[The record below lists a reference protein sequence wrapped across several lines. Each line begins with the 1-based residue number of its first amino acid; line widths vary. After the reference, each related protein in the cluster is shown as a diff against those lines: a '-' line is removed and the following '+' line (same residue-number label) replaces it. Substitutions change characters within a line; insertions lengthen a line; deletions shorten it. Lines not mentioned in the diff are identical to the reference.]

1 MSESFISLVERGK
14 AKISLAR
21 LYEIADC
28 LNIDVAVLVS
38 DFHKTN
44 LNGLNPE
51 LDDIIKLS
59 DAEQREFLGQI
70 LDYLNK
76 KIKAD

>member
-14 AKISLAR
+14 AKISLAK

-28 LNIDVAVLVS
+28 LNIDVAILVS

-51 LDDIIKLS
+51 SDYIIKLS